1 MARRPRSRPRTRPR
15 PSSRR
20 IPRRHFY
27 GWLPDLPDQ
36 RDYLYSVRHPVPP
49 ALPGSVDLRTHCSP
63 VEDQG
68 ALGSCTAQAL
78 VGAMEFLEVKD
89 GVAFKDLSR
98 LFVYYNERAL
108 IGTTRWDSGA
118 TLRDGIKTLA
128 KLGVCSEKKWP
139 HVITRFTKKPTKAC
153 YTEGL
158 DHQITLYERI
168 VTVDE
173 MLGCLADGF
182 PFVFG
187 FSVYESF
194 EAGDVAK
201 TGIAVMPGPEER
213 LLGGHAVMAV
223 GYDADAHRFLV
234 RNSWGIRWGT
244 QGYFWMPYG
253 YLEDRNLSDDFWT
266 IRRGENM

>member
-1 MARRPRSRPRTRPR
+1 MPRRSR
-15 PSSRR
+15 SRR
-20 IPRRHFY
+20 TPRRHTF

-36 RDYLYSVRHPVPP
+36 RDFLYGVRHAVPP
-49 ALPGSVDLRTHCSP
+49 ALPSSVDLRTHCSP
-63 VEDQG
+63 IEDQG
-68 ALGSCTAQAL
+68 SLGSCTAQAL
-78 VGAMEFLEVKD
+78 VGAMEYLELKD
-89 GVAFKDLSR
+89 QVVFKDLSR

-128 KLGVCSEKKWP
+128 AQGVCSEKLWP
-139 HVITRFTKKPTKAC
+139 HTISRFRRKPTKAC
-153 YTEGL
+153 YKEGM
-158 DHQITLYERI
+158 DHQITLYERLL
-168 VTVDE
+168 TLNE
-173 MLGCLADGF
+173 MLDCLADGF

-194 EAGDVAK
+194 EAGDVAT

-223 GYDADAHRFLV
+223 GYDTSAQHFLV
-234 RNSWGIRWGT
+234 RNSWGVRWGKK
-244 QGYFWMPYG
+244 GYYTMPYA
-253 YLEDRNLSDDFWT
+253 YLDDRNLSDDFWT

>member
-1 MARRPRSRPRTRPR
+1 MTVRARTRRRPR
-15 PSSRR
+15 
-20 IPRRHFY
+20 RHAY

-36 RDYLYSVRHPVPP
+36 RDFLYSVRHRLPP
-49 ALPGSVDLRTHCSP
+49 ALPGIVDLRAHCSP

-78 VGAMEFLEVKD
+78 VGAMEYLENKD
-89 GVAFKDLSR
+89 QIAFKDLSR

-108 IGTTRWDSGA
+108 IGTIRWDSGA

-128 KLGVCSEKKWP
+128 KQGVCSEKKWP
-139 HVITRFTKKPTKAC
+139 HVIDRFTRKPTKAC

-168 VTVDE
+168 VTLDD
-173 MLGCLADGF
+173 MLSCLSEGY

-194 EAGDVAK
+194 ESGDVGT
-201 TGIAVMPGPEER
+201 TGVAVLPAPEER
-213 LLGGHAVMAV
+213 LLGGHAVVAV
-223 GYDADAHRFLV
+223 GYDGQTRRFLV
-234 RNSWGIRWGT
+234 RNSWGVRWGKK
-244 QGYFWMPYG
+244 GYFWMPYT

>member
-1 MARRPRSRPRTRPR
+1 M
-15 PSSRR
+15 
-20 IPRRHFY
+20 Y
-27 GWLPDLPDQ
+27 G
-36 RDYLYSVRHPVPP
+36 VRHPAPP
-49 ALPGSVDLRTHCSP
+49 ALPGSVDLRARCSP

-78 VGAMEFLEVKD
+78 VGAMEYLELKD
-89 GVAFKDLSR
+89 DVTFKDLSR

-128 KLGVCSEKKWP
+128 KLGVCSETLWP
-139 HVITRFTKKPTKAC
+139 HEITKFTRKPTKPC
-153 YTEGL
+153 YAEGL
-158 DHQITLYERI
+158 ENQITLYERI
-168 VTVDE
+168 ATVDE
-173 MLGCLADGF
+173 MLACLAAGY

-201 TGIAVMPGPEER
+201 TGVAVMPEPNER
-213 LLGGHAVMAV
+213 LVGGHAVMAV
-223 GYDADAHRFLV
+223 GYDAEARRFLV
-234 RNSWGIRWGT
+234 RNSWGVRWG
-244 QGYFWMPYG
+244 QKGYFWMPYA
-253 YLEDRNLSDDFWT
+253 YLQDRNLSDDFWT